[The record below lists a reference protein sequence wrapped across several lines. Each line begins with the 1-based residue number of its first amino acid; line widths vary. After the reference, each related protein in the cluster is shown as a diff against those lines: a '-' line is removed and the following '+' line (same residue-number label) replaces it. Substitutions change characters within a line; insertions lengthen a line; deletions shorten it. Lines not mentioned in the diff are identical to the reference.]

1 MQLLFWNRSL
11 DTAAGKERD
20 DLTEMPQIVE
30 NDNNGDPDVKG
41 KDAKHGE
48 PCSGHPGLW
57 HALLLCWL
65 VLGLFV

>member
-1 MQLLFWNRSL
+1 M